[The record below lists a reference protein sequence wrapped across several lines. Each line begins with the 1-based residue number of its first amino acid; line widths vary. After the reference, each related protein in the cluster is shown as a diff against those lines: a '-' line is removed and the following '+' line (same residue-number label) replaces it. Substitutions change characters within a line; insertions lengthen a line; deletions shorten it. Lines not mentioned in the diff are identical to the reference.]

1 MYGTKFASVKHVIS
15 HAKYHSN
22 EQKRLRKS
30 FLDLIYFTKTVSLR
44 NILVPLCESGISLG

>member
-1 MYGTKFASVKHVIS
+1 MYGTKFAYVKHVIS

>member
-1 MYGTKFASVKHVIS
+1 MYATKFAYAKRVIS
-15 HAKYHSN
+15 HAKYYSN

-44 NILVPLCESGISLG
+44 NILVPCESDISLG